1 MTPVYQYALAAPE
14 SIAHGTGTVSVSAAS
29 KNVVGSSTAFTTQ
42 LAVGSVIVSDG
53 QTLAVAAITDNTHL
67 TLQSETGAAISG
79 KAFDYYNLT
88 NVETFTPTRP
98 FAPKSVPKPWF
109 AAFDLGDGTARGM
122 GRPVT
127 SWQFGFVTQAFRN
140 ALRAYCTGKSARVY
154 VRSREIDNSDD
165 FVTYF
170 GVMLWPDTEQRNATR
185 RTQFNIEFRDLV
197 VL

>member
-1 MTPVYQYALAAPE
+1 MTVYQYALS
-14 SIAHGTGTVSVSAAS
+14 SISGLGHGSGTISVSAAS
-29 KNVVGSSTAFTTQ
+29 KSVVGSSTTFTTQ
-42 LAVGSVIVSDG
+42 LAVGSVIISDG

-67 TLQSETGAAISG
+67 TLQSETGAAISS

-88 NVETFTPTRP
+88 NVETLTPTRP
-98 FAPKSVPKPWF
+98 FAPKSAPKPWF
-109 AAFDLGDGTARGM
+109 QSSDLGDGTARGM

-140 ALRAYCTGKSARVY
+140 ALRAYCPGKSARLF

-165 FVTYF
+165 FITYS
-170 GVMLWPDTEQRNATR
+170 GVMLWPDQEQRDSTR

-197 VL
+197 QL